1 MKIKII
7 AGTMVALSFSLMSC
21 SDFLTEDPRGKLTP
35 ENFFSTQDELNMS
48 IYALYQKVNLSQVYT
63 NMQLPQWQGD
73 DITTNSGSNKQPAA
87 EMDKF
92 AAANNNKGVKDAWN
106 MHYAIVKAANLI
118 IQGAS
123 KTPTTQDEINI
134 ALGQAKFWRA
144 YAYFTLVRLW
154 GPLPM
159 NLDNVNDDY
168 TKPLSPVEEVYGHIV
183 QDLTEAEAVLPTG
196 YSGSPRFLNGVNVYV
211 TRQAAKSTLA
221 AVYMAMA
228 GWPMNKTE
236 YYAKAAEKAKEVI
249 EGVNRGEYEY
259 KLDKDYKDVY
269 AMSNNYNNET
279 VLGINYSPFVD
290 WAQDSELTSCNQFES
305 LGGWGDAWGEIRFWK
320 EFLEMRK
327 EQGLVHIAEAAL
339 QAQEKGVPKRLI
351 SAVFAEQS
359 SLFRF
364 SYERPDDAFSSGDAA
379 YSALRALPDRMEIQQ
394 AKEVLKYAECLY
406 SSPEYSEIKA
416 VRLLM
421 ADARRNGPDEL
432 ERLFQTTGTVAGAL
446 YVRILFSR
454 LEPQGKRVFPVLNG
468 EVKLERN
475 GVIETVPA
483 KIFFSSRDRFR
494 EALLSAW
501 FSGK

>member
-21 SDFLTEDPRGKLTP
+21 SDFLTEDQGKLTP

-168 TKPLSPVEEVYGHIV
+168 TKPLSPW
-183 QDLTEAEAVLPTG
+183 
-196 YSGSPRFLNGVNVYV
+196 
-211 TRQAAKSTLA
+211 KKC
-221 AVYMAMA
+221 M
-228 GWPMNKTE
+228 
-236 YYAKAAEKAKEVI
+236 VI
-249 EGVNRGEYEY
+249 LCR
-259 KLDKDYKDVY
+259 
-269 AMSNNYNNET
+269 T
-279 VLGINYSPFVD
+279 
-290 WAQDSELTSCNQFES
+290 
-305 LGGWGDAWGEIRFWK
+305 
-320 EFLEMRK
+320 
-327 EQGLVHIAEAAL
+327 
-339 QAQEKGVPKRLI
+339 
-351 SAVFAEQS
+351 
-359 SLFRF
+359 
-364 SYERPDDAFSSGDAA
+364 
-379 YSALRALPDRMEIQQ
+379 
-394 AKEVLKYAECLY
+394 
-406 SSPEYSEIKA
+406 
-416 VRLLM
+416 
-421 ADARRNGPDEL
+421 
-432 ERLFQTTGTVAGAL
+432 
-446 YVRILFSR
+446 
-454 LEPQGKRVFPVLNG
+454 
-468 EVKLERN
+468 
-475 GVIETVPA
+475 
-483 KIFFSSRDRFR
+483 
-494 EALLSAW
+494 
-501 FSGK
+501 